1 MFSRREAWCRR
12 GENRCNHVIVHILG
26 ACRIHEEEKYQVCS
40 DTKLMNGR
48 DDEIVIDAYI
58 AAILY
63 VCVCVSIYICL
74 GLCTIVMVENTTQD
88 NYTMYMISSP

>member
-1 MFSRREAWCRR
+1 VR
-12 GENRCNHVIVHILG
+12 VHILG

-48 DDEIVIDAYI
+48 DDEIVIDAYV
-58 AAILY
+58 AAIL
-63 VCVCVSIYICL
+63 CVYICL

>member
-1 MFSRREAWCRR
+1 
-12 GENRCNHVIVHILG
+12 
-26 ACRIHEEEKYQVCS
+26 
-40 DTKLMNGR
+40 MNGR
-48 DDEIVIDAYI
+48 DDEIVMDAYI

-63 VCVCVSIYICL
+63 VCVCVCL